1 MESLISDGRYTPGK
15 MKQIRDKAAG
25 KLFLQRPSVKQKVM
39 KSPASYKWQQEGRL
53 DFQDRI
59 GDGFAA
65 RYSKELLVLD
75 AEEDWRLRD
84 FVEEV
89 KVALLG
95 VQDQYKA
102 ILLVSDMI
110 QKTLGG
116 LGSKVQDAFQK
127 RIQDL
132 KLPQGDSL
140 YIGELMAGAQAGYM
154 GSGMCR
160 HRCLLFKYLAQRLKV
175 CDCAAITGVIVPND
189 CQNVSKFR
197 KENGFADHAW
207 NIVRLEGRNYLL
219 DVMNMPKQLQSLNSA
234 EKVQMKVHGESYVY
248 YRYDGGSGISLAYTP
263 DATGDAFEPSGS
275 SEDLET
281 DCSEDQLDPNCFL
294 EQDEVSEVFCRT
306 TGRTEP
312 VVELHTVDLG
322 RVLVEFDM
330 VKSGRRWQ
338 ARKLVPE
345 THPALRR

>member
-248 YRYDGGSGISLAYTP
+248 YRYDGGSGLTQVRESKGP
-263 DATGDAFEPSGS
+263 K
-275 SEDLET
+275 
-281 DCSEDQLDPNCFL
+281 
-294 EQDEVSEVFCRT
+294 V
-306 TGRTEP
+306 
-312 VVELHTVDLG
+312 
-322 RVLVEFDM
+322 
-330 VKSGRRWQ
+330 
-338 ARKLVPE
+338 
-345 THPALRR
+345 PALFGSRIRQMPPAMRLSPAARVKTWRRIARRISWTQTASWNRTRSVKFSAVPLAEQNQLSSCIPWI